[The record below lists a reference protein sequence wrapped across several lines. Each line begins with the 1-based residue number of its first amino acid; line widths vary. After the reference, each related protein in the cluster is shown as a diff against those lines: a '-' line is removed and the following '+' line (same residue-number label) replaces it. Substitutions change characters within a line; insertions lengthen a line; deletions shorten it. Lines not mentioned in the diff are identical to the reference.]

1 MNFRLRADMY
11 VVAPKVQLA
20 HYTDNTMPRRDWSRY
35 DAPIDERP
43 NAPCGT
49 RKFLATRYRQ
59 PVSERETA
67 PNLFHQRQA
76 G

>member
-1 MNFRLRADMY
+1 MNFRARPDMY

-20 HYTDNTMPRRDWSRY
+20 HYVDLTMPRRDWSRY
-35 DAPIDERP
+35 DDPIKVRGFMAP
-43 NAPCGT
+43 
-49 RKFLATRYRQ
+49 RYRT

-67 PNLFHQRQA
+67 PNLFTTRLQA